1 MPKEDNV
8 EDLANY
14 IQEQFENFEAELSE
28 LKSAQNSLNDENVD
42 SDAAPT
48 PRNTAAIDQKLSSL
62 SINIEK
68 KIKNF
73 DRDLSNLRKKLVL
86 DNNNSSSGCGSGTGS
101 NSNNYYGQSAV
112 LSSSTTGIGKNCNS
126 MEEVC
131 QSSFNVAQ
139 LLDNFQKKLYKL
151 DDALSAANCN
161 ISSLKG
167 DNKDLQAKLTSVTL
181 QVGNLQ
187 ESKADHDCLNRRL
200 AEKSDIKSL
209 QAKISRDD
217 FDKSI
222 FDLTGQMEAVL
233 TKVASMETLY
243 NCKIEGVVKG
253 MDSKMDKEDMDGFKS
268 SLENRLKCLK
278 KLLEAGSYNKEDL
291 GNNELDLNNFFR
303 KPMIGFQNVQYD
315 SNATKCSVNQP
326 HASIP
331 TAGKL
336 PHMDTIRPYTTF
348 DMHSIRN
355 QAQTKFRTT
364 LDERDFLRHNKND
377 EHSYRSHV
385 AESMNY
391 AFNAYAN
398 GHMNK
403 YADVMPVS
411 GGPSIPK
418 GYGIPKL
425 GRSCGG
431 TYTTTNPA
439 SLTAGR
445 RYQNMGNDIWNET
458 EGQESTIENKIQRQF
473 NRPSE
478 EVELQGHNGH
488 IYKGRIE

>member
-1 MPKEDNV
+1 MTQFDFRTGSAKNSQKTQKMSK
-8 EDLANY
+8 DLDK
-14 IQEQFENFEAELSE
+14 
-28 LKSAQNSLNDENVD
+28 LKSYVSQQFA
-42 SDAAPT
+42 
-48 PRNTAAIDQKLSSL
+48 
-62 SINIEK
+62 NIEK
-68 KIKNF
+68 EINNFKNNVSHEN
-73 DRDLSNLRKKLVL
+73 DSDCDLELAPKPSA
-86 DNNNSSSGCGSGTGS
+86 G
-101 NSNNYYGQSAV
+101 GQ
-112 LSSSTTGIGKNCNS
+112 NS
-126 MEEVC
+126 MSEVN
-131 QSSFNVAQ
+131 QSSFNIAE
-139 LLDNFQKKLYKL
+139 LLDKFQKKIYSLEDQL
-151 DDALSAANCN
+151 ATANDN
-161 ISSLKG
+161 LKNLENNNNELKSKISSLSNEVDRLKENKTDNSEIDSLLSEKA
-167 DNKDLQAKLTSVTL
+167 DNKTLNAKV
-181 QVGNLQ
+181 
-187 ESKADHDCLNRRL
+187 
-200 AEKSDIKSL
+200 
-209 QAKISRDD
+209 SREA

-222 FDLTGQMEAVL
+222 SDLTSQMEAVL

-243 NCKIEGVVKG
+243 NCKVEGVVNSLS
-253 MDSKMDKEDMDGFKS
+253 SKLDNKEMEAFKN

-278 KLLEAGSYNKEDL
+278 KLLEAGQNKEDL
-291 GNNELDLNNFFR
+291 DHNDIEAMSNFFR

-315 SNATKCSVNQP
+315 NNAAKCNAAANQQQGP
-326 HASIP
+326 IASIP

-377 EHSYRSHV
+377 EHNYRGHV

-391 AFNAYAN
+391 AFNAYAS
-398 GHMNK
+398 GHMSK

-431 TYTTTNPA
+431 TYTTTSPA
-439 SLTAGR
+439 GLTPGGR
-445 RYQNMGNDIWNET
+445 RYQNMEHDIWHET
-458 EGQESTIENKIQRQF
+458 EGNETSIEQKIQRQF